1 MTEIIK
7 PEIRLFPR
15 TAIKVINSVTIVNQ
29 DDGTFELACPRAGGK
44 EPNKTPEKKLD
55 SGKNF
60 DSVIQ
65 PKG

>member
-1 MTEIIK
+1 
-7 PEIRLFPR
+7 
-15 TAIKVINSVTIVNQ
+15 VITVNQ
-29 DDGTFELACPRAGGK
+29 VDGTFELACSRAGGK

-55 SGKNF
+55 IGKNF